1 MICLYICLTNYYG
14 MQFDFDN
21 NKSLINKDKHNI
33 DFHEAQKLWEDPL
46 RIEIPAKYVEEQRIL
61 VIANYNNRIWSAVIT
76 SRDDKIRIIS
86 VRKSRENEKKIYYS
100 QRI

>member
-1 MICLYICLTNYYG
+1 
-14 MQFDFDN
+14 MQFDFDD
-21 NKSLINKDKHNI
+21 NKSLANKKKHNI
-33 DFHEAQKLWEDPL
+33 DFYEAQKLWEDPL
-46 RIEIPAKYVEEQRIL
+46 HIEIPAKYVDEKRIL
-61 VIANYNNRIWSAVIT
+61 VIAKYNNRIWSAVIT

>member
-1 MICLYICLTNYYG
+1 
-14 MQFDFDN
+14 MQFDFDV
-21 NKSLINKDKHNI
+21 NKSLFNKKKHNI
-33 DFHEAQKLWEDPL
+33 DFYEAQKLWEDPL
-46 RIEIPAKYVEEQRIL
+46 RIEIPARYVEEQRIL
-61 VIANYNNRIWSAVIT
+61 VIAKYNNRIWSAVIT

>member
-1 MICLYICLTNYYG
+1 
-14 MQFDFDN
+14 MQFDFDV
-21 NKSLINKDKHNI
+21 NKSLINKKKHNI
-33 DFHEAQKLWEDPL
+33 DFYEAQKLWEDPL
-46 RIEIPAKYVEEQRIL
+46 RIEIPARYVEEQRIL
-61 VIANYNNRIWSAVIT
+61 VIAKYNNRIWSAVIT

>member
-1 MICLYICLTNYYG
+1 M
-14 MQFDFDN
+14 
-21 NKSLINKDKHNI
+21 KHNI
-33 DFHEAQKLWEDPL
+33 DFYEAQKLWEDPL

-61 VIANYNNRIWSAVIT
+61 VIAKYNNRIWSAVIT